1 MSNIF
6 SSHVSQ
12 TFDSVA
18 QFLDHSYQTK
28 NVIAIKKLHARL
40 LRTGLLFFSLNIHSR
55 LIFACT
61 TCINKNNLQTLTNC
75 CKFLNPINPLPFNLL
90 LSNFCRNGFPLLALK
105 TCSLMHITSVS
116 LDTYAWCSSLK
127 ASSSMEDVNFGKQIH
142 AHVTKSGWL
151 SSVFVGSALIDLYA
165 KSSFVGHAAM
175 VFDEIPVK
183 NTVCANALLSGY
195 VEGKLWDQGIKL
207 LRNMPCLS
215 LDYDHFTLAAMLRTC
230 AGLSAIELGRQVH
243 AYLTRKINDLGN
255 DVFLQSSLI
264 EMYGKCGFVEKA
276 LQVFNLEGYKLG
288 GKVNRDIVLWTSML
302 GAYGRNGHFNKVIE
316 LYKEMLK
323 EGITPDEVAY
333 VTVISA
339 CGHTGQLQ
347 LGIEYFKSMSLD
359 FNLNPGMEHYS
370 SVIDLLCRAGEL
382 DKAWKLMNEML
393 TKGQVNP
400 CISMW
405 GALLSACEEHGN
417 IEIGKL
423 AAQEALKLEPQNA
436 GIYVMLSNLYAR
448 FDMWDEIGQL
458 REIIKDRGLKKDVG
472 CSWIEVTR

>member
-40 LRTGLLFFSLNIHSR
+40 LRTGLLFFSLNIHCR

-116 LDTYAWCSSLK
+116 LDTYALCSSLK

-302 GAYGRNGHFNKVIE
+302 GAYGTSLGTACGTLLGAALGRS
-316 LYKEMLK
+316 L
-323 EGITPDEVAY
+323 
-333 VTVISA
+333 VISVGISA
-339 CGHTGQLQ
+339 
-347 LGIEYFKSMSLD
+347 LGIALVIVLCTLLGASVVVSMGTSVVESVGTSHGKSVGASVSLAMVVLGRFWLWPVGVVASGNFLPSGSAVGAIVD
-359 FNLNPGMEHYS
+359 GGTCSTKNGPIHLDRSFPGNNLNLESKSKTLSPTWKCFLEIFLS
-370 SVIDLLCRAGEL
+370 W
-382 DKAWKLMNEML
+382 KALVFVL
-393 TKGQVNP
+393 
-400 CISMW
+400 
-405 GALLSACEEHGN
+405 
-417 IEIGKL
+417 
-423 AAQEALKLEPQNA
+423 
-436 GIYVMLSNLYAR
+436 
-448 FDMWDEIGQL
+448 
-458 REIIKDRGLKKDVG
+458 
-472 CSWIEVTR
+472 